1 MKKALQIMLIIL
13 SINSGLYA
21 QDPAITDIAKLPFT
35 TNASNSDPQKPFI
48 LYITGDGGW
57 NKFSQKFAQ
66 TMADNGYPVLS
77 LNAAKYFWE
86 KKSPEQAAADV
97 SSLIRTYM
105 KQW

>member
-1 MKKALQIMLIIL
+1 MVIMKKLIQIILIII
-13 SINSGLYA
+13 SFDSVLYG
-21 QDPAITDIAKLPFT
+21 QNTAIAEIAKLPY
-35 TNASNSDPQKPFI
+35 NAIPSYSDPQKPFI

-57 NKFSQKFAQ
+57 NKFSQRFAQ

-97 SSLIRTYM
+97 SSLI
-105 KQW
+105 